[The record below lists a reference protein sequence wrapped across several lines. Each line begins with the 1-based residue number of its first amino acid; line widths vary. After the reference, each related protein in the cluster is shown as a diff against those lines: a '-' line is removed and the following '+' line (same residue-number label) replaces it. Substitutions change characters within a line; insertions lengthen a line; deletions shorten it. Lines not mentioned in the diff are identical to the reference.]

1 MYDEEFDRMSPDL
14 YEWIER
20 IKHNVN
26 PQIRGQDFAD
36 LRNCVL
42 KEERVIMRVIIRAD
56 TLIIV
61 SRRHV
66 TFDPVPLR
74 LAARP
79 VNLQ

>member
-42 KEERVIMRVIIRAD
+42 KEERVIMRVIIRAGPRGYID
-56 TLIIV
+56 
-61 SRRHV
+61 H
-66 TFDPVPLR
+66 
-74 LAARP
+74 
-79 VNLQ
+79 